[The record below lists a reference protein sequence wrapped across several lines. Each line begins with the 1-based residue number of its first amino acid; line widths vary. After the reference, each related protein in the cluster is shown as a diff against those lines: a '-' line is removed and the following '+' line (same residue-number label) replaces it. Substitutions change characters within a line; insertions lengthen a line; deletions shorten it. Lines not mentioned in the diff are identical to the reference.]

1 VFIKERR
8 WTYMDTPKKP
18 QEDIM
23 SQDIMRVYL
32 AEEGK
37 TYSVADRLEAL
48 LLKKPPTPTKTIPN
62 ESNQTP
68 TKK

>member
-1 VFIKERR
+1 
-8 WTYMDTPKKP
+8 MDTPKKP

-23 SQDIMRVYL
+23 SQDILRVHL
-32 AEEGK
+32 VEEGK

-48 LLKKPPTPTKTIPN
+48 LLKKSPTLTKTKSN